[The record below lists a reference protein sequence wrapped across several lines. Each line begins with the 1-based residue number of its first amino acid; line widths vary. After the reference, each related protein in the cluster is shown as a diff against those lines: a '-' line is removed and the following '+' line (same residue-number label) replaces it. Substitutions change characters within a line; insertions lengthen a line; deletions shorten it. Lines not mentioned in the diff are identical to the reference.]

1 MPVQLHIMPTYHYV
15 QNQGKLMM
23 QSRENDQNLQFGQFF
38 DDFEAN
44 NLEIV
49 NFSEQ

>member
-1 MPVQLHIMPTYHYV
+1 
-15 QNQGKLMM
+15 M
-23 QSRENDQNLQFGQFF
+23 QSQENGQKPQFGQFLE
-38 DDFEAN
+38 DFEAN